1 MIIRFKVEVERA
13 LRVLDGAALVIC
25 ASGGVQSQTITVF
38 RQMKRYDVPFVVF
51 INKLDRVF
59 ANPERA
65 LRQMRAKLGLNCAMI
80 HLNIGIEK
88 DFQGLIDVIEG
99 EAIYFEVNFFLKIL
113 RYIEKYI
120 FQAIHRAHL
129 YKYLLREKT
138 VKILNECPYL
148 MNL

>member
-1 MIIRFKVEVERA
+1 MFWIFNFNKRVIIRFKVEVERA

-65 LRQMRAKLGLNCAMI
+65 VKQMRAKLGLNCAMI

-88 DFQGLIDVIEG
+88 DFKGIIDVIEG
-99 EAIYFEVNFFLKIL
+99 EAIYFEVIC
-113 RYIEKYI
+113 
-120 FQAIHRAHL
+120 FQNIQI
-129 YKYLLREKT
+129 Y
-138 VKILNECPYL
+138 
-148 MNL
+148 